1 MKSKIAKIISSKSIL
16 IFAILLFVLNF
27 VSKLCKEVL
36 LLDASF
42 YPSTVLKIAAVF
54 LLGIYFIVHLRNDKL
69 AKYIYL
75 LFGVF
80 IIDFLIKV
88 YHQEALSVLSSRSY
102 YFLKLIFFFLLLL
115 ALKDFKKENL
125 EKTINILFLIAKI
138 NLVFILLGF
147 LFKIDL
153 FKSYP
158 YTVRFG
164 FNGIISEPGI
174 SSYFYMLLAI
184 IAYLKYIYQK
194 GSLLNV
200 LLLCIGVFF
209 LGTKS
214 GLLFLAI
221 LIFIHILI
229 LLKKNVYRFSF
240 VAVLVTS
247 FIIFKDKIISL
258 AINSF
263 SFGPYI
269 YEKHGLI
276 TFITSKRDL
285 LFIDAV
291 EYMQEHWNV
300 FNYIIGGIDLRIHR
314 VEFEFVDIFMFLGII
329 GLFVHI
335 FMLKKVF
342 FQKKQDWLYIA
353 FFLTILLISSLGG
366 NLFFSITNAFC
377 FAVVFLYLRGI
388 HATEEAVK

>member
-16 IFAILLFVLNF
+16 IFAILLFASNF
-27 VSKLCKEVL
+27 VSKLCKEVFL
-36 LLDASF
+36 MEGSF
-42 YPSTVLKIAAVF
+42 YPSTVVKIAAVF
-54 LLGIYFIVHLRNDKL
+54 LLGIYFIIHLRNDKL
-69 AKYIYL
+69 AKYVYIL
-75 LFGVF
+75 VGIF

-88 YHQEALSVLSSRSY
+88 YHQEAFTVFSSKSY
-102 YFLKLIFFFLLLL
+102 YFLKLIFFFLLVL
-115 ALKDFKKENL
+115 ALKDFKREHL

-138 NLVFILLGF
+138 NLIFILIGF

-174 SSYFYMLLAI
+174 SSYFYMLLSI
-184 IAYLKYIYQK
+184 VAYLKYLYER
-194 GSLLNV
+194 GSLIN
-200 LLLCIGVFF
+200 LLLICIGVFF

-221 LIFIHILI
+221 LVFIHILI
-229 LLKKNVYRFSF
+229 LLKKNIYRLSF
-240 VAVLVTS
+240 VAVLVTL

-263 SFGPYI
+263 NFGPYI

-285 LFIDAV
+285 LFIDAM
-291 EYMQEHWNV
+291 EHIQENWNV
-300 FNYIIGGIDLRIHR
+300 LNYIIGGIDLRVHR
-314 VEFEFVDIFMFLGII
+314 VEFEFVDIFMFLGIL
-329 GLFVHI
+329 GLSIYILTF
-335 FMLKKVF
+335 KKVF
-342 FQKKQDWLYIA
+342 FPKKQDWLYIV

-388 HATEEAVK
+388 NVTEETS